1 MTSVGA
7 EGIDLQFCATLVNY
21 DLNWNPMVLEQRI
34 GRIDRIG
41 QKKDEIEI
49 YNLIVEGSI
58 DERIIYT
65 LGRKL
70 GLLEGSVLEPSSI
83 LEMSSGHSLFLEDDF
98 YREVRRAEALAN
110 AIELSSAVI
119 LEDYQ
124 LADLVDESFC
134 SVGTL
139 RRSANAESDLPWIKR
154 SSDSVA
160 LLENIKGASA
170 RLKHSIGLYLP

>member
-1 MTSVGA
+1 
-7 EGIDLQFCATLVNY
+7 
-21 DLNWNPMVLEQRI
+21 MVLEQRI

-124 LADLVDESFC
+124 
-134 SVGTL
+134 
-139 RRSANAESDLPWIKR
+139 
-154 SSDSVA
+154 VA
-160 LLENIKGASA
+160 
-170 RLKHSIGLYLP
+170 R